1 MSGRFCPALKG
12 NSMKNLILASAL
24 VSTLGISQAH
34 AQGLCDRGLCDLA
47 PTPAPTMPR
56 YDDTAAELYQQGL
69 EAAGRAQAQDLQ
81 TRMDLNALGFGV
93 HRP

>member
-1 MSGRFCPALKG
+1 
-12 NSMKNLILASAL
+12 MKTLLLAGALAS
-24 VSTLGISQAH
+24 TLIGMGQAH

-47 PTPAPTMPR
+47 PTAAPPMQR
-56 YDDTAAELYQQGL
+56 RDDTAAELYEQGL

-81 TRMDLNALGFGV
+81 TRMDLNAFGFGV